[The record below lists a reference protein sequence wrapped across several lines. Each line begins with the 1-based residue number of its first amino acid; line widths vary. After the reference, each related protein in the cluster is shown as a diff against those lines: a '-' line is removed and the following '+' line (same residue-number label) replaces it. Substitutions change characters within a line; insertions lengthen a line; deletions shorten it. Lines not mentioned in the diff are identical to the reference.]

1 MLKLKVVVLMIDPGQ
16 AVIGIIVLVVVVGAL
31 LYLFY
36 SRTNAVEKTG
46 YGALIMLSVVSLM
59 IPIFWIIE
67 SNTEASYAAQQQIA
81 NVQRGAALYAQY
93 CYQCHGTRGQGYS
106 GPKLDDNPAVNG
118 LTDADLLRIISGG
131 IFDTTNLTTSIMPA
145 WSQDYG
151 GPLTSTDIQFL
162 FQLIRSSDPSY
173 LAKNNITG
181 SAAINGFTLV
191 PGIIQASNPKVY
203 QTAVAQENTGQFG
216 SPVDMTSKKA
226 ITINIILPPAGSIC
240 SPACFQYPNLKV
252 KVGTVITWVNKS
264 TTPHTVTAIVG
275 SNIGSPKPAP
285 QIFDSGI
292 SNPIAPGKSF
302 TYTVT
307 AAAYNF
313 NPNHTVV
320 YYCEIHPVM
329 TAELTIVQ

>member
-1 MLKLKVVVLMIDPGQ
+1 MIDPGQ
-16 AVIGIIVLVVVVGAL
+16 AVIGIIVLVVVVAAL
-31 LYLFY
+31 LYIFH

-46 YGALIMLSVVSLM
+46 YGALLMLSVVSLM

-93 CYQCHGTRGQGYS
+93 CYQCHGTKGQGLA
-106 GPKLDDNPAVNG
+106 GPKLDNNPAVNG
-118 LTDADLLRIISGG
+118 LTDSDLLRIISGG
-131 IFDTTNLTTSIMPA
+131 IYDTTNLTTSIMPA
-145 WSQDYG
+145 WSQTYG

-181 SAAINGFTLV
+181 AAAINGFTLV
-191 PGIIQASNPKVY
+191 PGIIQTNNPQTY
-203 QTAVAQENTGQFG
+203 ETAVAQETTGQFG
-216 SPVDMTSKKA
+216 TPVDMTSKKA
-226 ITINIILPPAGSIC
+226 ITIDIIAPPTGASC
-240 SPACFQYPNLKV
+240 SPACFQYPNIKV
-252 KVGTVITWVNKS
+252 KVGTVITWVNQSS
-264 TTPHTVTAIVG
+264 TAHTVTAIVG

-285 QIFDSGI
+285 QIFDSG
-292 SNPIAPGKSF
+292 SGNPIVTGKSF

-307 AAAYNF
+307 AAAYTF
-313 NPNHTVV
+313 NANHTVI
-320 YYCEIHPVM
+320 YYCQYHPVM